1 METSILYFH
10 HVFFLFIR
18 FQAKREQQLVEGL
31 LPDSQGQNQALDVL
45 YAPDPLDSDL
55 LFFK

>member
-1 METSILYFH
+1 METGILYLH
-10 HVFFLFIR
+10 LVFFLFIR
-18 FQAKREQQLVEGL
+18 FRAKWEQQWVEGL